1 MRLRLRKPQVEVW
14 RMRLRSRAPRPAIPE
29 AGLAD
34 AAAVAGA
41 STRSETVA
49 VAAAAVWSAP
59 TTSLYGEPQAD
70 AAVAVEASGVAVGM
84 LALGGGL
91 KEKYEGKKQVCL
103 EYWLDQPPPK
113 ASSPDGAHGP
123 LLSGWRCLAE

>member
-1 MRLRLRKPQVEVW
+1 MVD
-14 RMRLRSRAPRPAIPE
+14 AAAAAE
-29 AGLAD
+29 ASGRGLAD
-34 AAAVAGA
+34 ATAVAGA

-70 AAVAVEASGVAVGM
+70 AAVAVEASGAAVGV

-91 KEKYEGKKQVCL
+91 EEKYEGKKQICL
-103 EYWLDQPPPK
+103 ECCLDPPPQ
-113 ASSPDGAHGP
+113 G
-123 LLSGWRCLAE
+123 LLPGWCPWAPPQWLALIG

>member
-1 MRLRLRKPQVEVW
+1 MVDAAAAAE
-14 RMRLRSRAPRPAIPE
+14 APGR
-29 AGLAD
+29 GLAD

-59 TTSLYGEPQAD
+59 TTSLCGEPQAD
-70 AAVAVEASGVAVGM
+70 AAAAVEASGVAVGM

-91 KEKYEGKKQVCL
+91 EEKYEGNNRSV
-103 EYWLDQPPPK
+103 WSTGSATPPR
-113 ASSPDGAHGP
+113 ASSPDGANGP
-123 LLSGWRCLAE
+123 LLSGWR